1 VEVEQIDNYKTHIL
15 SKKILVLRKY
25 HNYWLIDLNSDRTS
39 SSDRFLKLEYPISCE
54 CDAIGFLPNGD
65 LINVSTDDR
74 KIYKYCFTDKPK
86 NTDPWE
92 CSQINKIEI
101 PESFDQDEFDFESFI
116 YQTKL
121 FIIFDGCETLI
132 LQFDL
137 LEMNL
142 ERQYITCVYS
152 PQSMPVMN
160 KNQTLLAYY
169 SCIFSME
176 DGMLILNE
184 NYGCDNRPVEFITL
198 KNNSERLVIDCR
210 PSSLKLVD
218 PYQTYGEIDIDTSSD
233 FNDTNVITKL
243 NRKIFIDNGNVR
255 VTNGLDESKLKELS
269 NKITDGNSIYTSTF
283 KIIRSMFEEI
293 IKQTDIRKAALPNEK
308 KIILKDKVKVE
319 DSDLHEFVLRPNDT
333 YDEIS
338 LERNDICE
346 KSLKFSHVLSYKL
359 LKNQDLVLITMEA
372 IEIYSLNENFI
383 NRYFWNN
390 NEWNNIY
397 KLFVKGNEIY
407 DSKFINEHYKQ
418 IFKNIVENEFDKSN
432 HSIPF
437 PNIME
442 QSMDRR
448 KEIAEDVINDDL
460 ASSKFRIEIIEM
472 LKTAIDE
479 NCDEVV
485 RPFINNT
492 IESIEDHSVNSMT
505 FISLNLAK
513 LCDDCPDYII
523 KYILHTSIILSPYC
537 DGIENSENTWIH
549 SYTNIFIKESHMDN
563 NIFKSINKWLT
574 WHLRNLRI
582 KEKIQVVRFIVPFPQ
597 ICVYQNNSK
606 NNNYENHETENN
618 NHENH
623 NSKNNDNDHKNKD
636 K

>member
-1 VEVEQIDNYKTHIL
+1 MKDDSYEQHRKSICQILVSQYMDDEGYGSDNYENGLQQHDVYFKVEVEQIDNYKTHIL

-25 HNYWLIDLNSDRTS
+25 HNYWLINLNSNHTS

-54 CDAIGFLPNGD
+54 CDAIRFLPNGD

-169 SCIFSME
+169 SYIFSME

-210 PSSLKLVD
+210 PSSLKLVN
-218 PYQTYGEIDIDTSSD
+218 PYQTYSEIDIDTSSD

-319 DSDLHEFVLRPNDT
+319 DSDLHEFILRPNDT

-346 KSLKFSHVLSYKL
+346 KSLKFSHILSYKL
-359 LKNQDLVLITMEA
+359 LKNQDL
-372 IEIYSLNENFI
+372 
-383 NRYFWNN
+383 
-390 NEWNNIY
+390 
-397 KLFVKGNEIY
+397 GNKIY

-448 KEIAEDVINDDL
+448 KEIAEDVINNDL

-485 RPFINNT
+485 
-492 IESIEDHSVNSMT
+492 
-505 FISLNLAK
+505 
-513 LCDDCPDYII
+513 
-523 KYILHTSIILSPYC
+523 
-537 DGIENSENTWIH
+537 
-549 SYTNIFIKESHMDN
+549 
-563 NIFKSINKWLT
+563 
-574 WHLRNLRI
+574 
-582 KEKIQVVRFIVPFPQ
+582 
-597 ICVYQNNSK
+597 
-606 NNNYENHETENN
+606 
-618 NHENH
+618 
-623 NSKNNDNDHKNKD
+623 
-636 K
+636 